1 MSHYEE
7 RMESD
12 LRTIRTR
19 VWKLGE
25 EIERG
30 LYNAKKV
37 LILRDRDLAY
47 ETVLDD
53 HPINR
58 ESREIDRLCHTFIAR
73 HLPGAGPLREI
84 AATSR
89 VNVTLER
96 IGDYAVTICREALQI
111 STPLTPALSN
121 HIDAIF
127 DESIAILSDARKSF
141 MNGNAEMAITLMTVA
156 RRVQS
161 KMGGVYETLFAEDD
175 RMDGANMM
183 AVFVIFNMLKRV
195 ADQAKNIS
203 DQTVYA
209 VRGIAK
215 IPKIYKILFLD
226 QPGAGL
232 GQLATAIARKNHSDV
247 GVFVSATPDRS
258 DGVSNS
264 LLTFLEQRGLPDE
277 QLETEQLEVARFDL
291 DEFFV
296 IVSLNGRYEDYISTV
311 PFHTTALNWEL
322 PGGGGFEENYRAL
335 REKILQ
341 LMTQL
346 VGEE

>member
-12 LRTIRTR
+12 LRIIRTR
-19 VWKLGE
+19 VWNLGE
-25 EIERG
+25 DVERA
-30 LYNAKKV
+30 LHNAKKV
-37 LILRDRDLAY
+37 MILRDSELAY
-47 ETVLDD
+47 ATVLDD

-73 HLPGAGPLREI
+73 HLPGAGPLREM

-96 IGDYAVTICREALQI
+96 IGDYAVTICREALRI
-111 STPLTPALSN
+111 STPLSPALSN
-121 HIDAIF
+121 YIDAIF
-127 DESIAILSDARKSF
+127 DESISILSDARKSF

-156 RRVQS
+156 RRVQN
-161 KMGGVYETLFAEDD
+161 KMDGVYETLFAEDD

-183 AVFVIFNMLKRV
+183 AVFVIFNLLKRV
-195 ADQAKNIS
+195 ADQAKNIC
-203 DQTVYA
+203 DQTVYT

-215 IPKIYKILFLD
+215 VPKVYKILFLD

-232 GQLATAIARKNHSDV
+232 GQLATAIARKNHSES
-247 GVFVSATPDRS
+247 GQFVSATPGKS
-258 DGVSNS
+258 DKVSDT
-264 LLTFLEQRGLPDE
+264 LLAFLEERGLPE
-277 QLETEQLEVARFDL
+277 ENLQTEQLEVTKFDL

-296 IVSLNGRYEDYISTV
+296 IVSLNGQYTDYISKV
-311 PFHTTALNWEL
+311 PFHTTALNWVL
-322 PGGGGFEENYRAL
+322 PGGSDITENYRVL
-335 REKILQ
+335 KEEIHK

-346 VGEE
+346 AGE